1 MTMITL
7 KGALTSGVFGVADIG
22 LEYWDAKEARVKPF
36 YRATDWLRVGGVAGG
51 VIIDKMSY
59 KMGRVAEV
67 GAPLFY
73 ASLPLLEKSIGA
85 LVAPEYVSLKR
96 AKQSLKAG
104 AGARLGGT
112 PAVVSYTRSPITPVA
127 ANGARAL

>member
-22 LEYWDAKEARVKPF
+22 LEYWDAKDARVKPF

-51 VIIDKMSY
+51 VIIDKMGY
-59 KMGRVAEV
+59 KMGRAAEV

-73 ASLPLLEKSIGA
+73 ASLPLLEKSVKD
-85 LVAPEYVSLKR
+85 LVAPTIGLR
-96 AKQSLKAG
+96 AKQALKAG
-104 AGARLGGT
+104 AGAGVRLGAAQG
-112 PAVVSYTRSPITPVA
+112 VSYARNPITPVA

>member
-1 MTMITL
+1 MITL

-51 VIIDKMSY
+51 VIIDKMGY

-73 ASLPLLEKSIGA
+73 ASLPLLEKSVKD
-85 LVAPEYVSLKR
+85 LVAPAIGLR
-96 AKQSLKAG
+96 AKRSLKAG

-112 PAVVSYTRSPITPVA
+112 PAGVSYTRSPITPVA

>member
-1 MTMITL
+1 MITL

-73 ASLPLLEKSIGA
+73 ASLPLLEKSVKD
-85 LVAPEYVSLKR
+85 LVAPAIGLR

-112 PAVVSYTRSPITPVA
+112 PAGVSYTRSPITPVA